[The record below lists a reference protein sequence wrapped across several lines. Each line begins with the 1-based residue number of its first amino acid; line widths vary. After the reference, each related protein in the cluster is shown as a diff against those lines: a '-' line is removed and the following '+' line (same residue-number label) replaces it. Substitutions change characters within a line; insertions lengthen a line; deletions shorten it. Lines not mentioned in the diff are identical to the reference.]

1 MLQETHMR
9 NSEFVCFGELLL
21 RLSAPGNE
29 LLLQSGSLNVHIGG
43 AEANVAVS
51 LARFGHPAAMASVV
65 PDTPLGQACIGELR
79 RHGVRTEAI
88 RTGQGRMGLYF
99 LTIGAGHRPSEV
111 LYDRADSAFAAASP
125 GLMDW
130 REILSG
136 ASWLH
141 VSGVTPA
148 LGPDAA
154 EAALRAVRTA
164 RQLGLSVSF
173 DCNYRPKLWERWR
186 GDARTILRELVAE
199 SDLLFAEERDI
210 ALILDRE
217 LKDGLAHGAS
227 GLARGSSGE
236 PFAAAAT
243 EALARFPH
251 LKWIAT
257 TVRTQKSVDHHDL
270 AAKLMT
276 RDGLWATRTYSI
288 ERIVDRIG
296 SGDAFAAGV
305 LHGLKTGLDSQ
316 ATVDFGLAAA
326 CLKHSVPGDFNL
338 VGVADVHNLLLDSGF
353 TVRR

>member
-1 MLQETHMR
+1 MKNR
-9 NSEFVCFGELLL
+9 GFVCFGELLL

-29 LLLQSGSLNVHIGG
+29 LLLQSGSLSVHIGG

-51 LARFGHPAAMASVV
+51 LARFGHRATMASVV
-65 PDTPLGQACIGELR
+65 PDNPLGHACIGELR
-79 RHGVRTEAI
+79 RHGVHTEAI
-88 RTGQGRMGLYF
+88 HTGPGRMGLYF
-99 LTIGAGHRPSEV
+99 LTVGAGHRPSEV
-111 LYDRADSAFAAASP
+111 LYDRADSAFATASP

-130 REILSG
+130 RETLSG

-154 EAALRAVRTA
+154 EAARRAVRAA
-164 RQLGLSVSF
+164 RELGRSVSF
-173 DCNYRPKLWERWR
+173 DCNYRAKLWERWR
-186 GDARTILRELVAE
+186 GDARTILRDLVAE
-199 SDLLFAEERDI
+199 SDLLFAEERDM
-210 ALILDRE
+210 ALILGRDFME
-217 LKDGLAHGAS
+217 KPAS
-227 GLARGSSGE
+227 ER
-236 PFAAAAT
+236 FAAAAT
-243 EALARFPH
+243 EALAQFPH

-276 RDGLWATRTYSI
+276 RDGLWTTRTYSI
-288 ERIVDRIG
+288 GRIVDRIG

-305 LHGLKTGLDSQ
+305 LHGLETGLESQ

-326 CLKHSVPGDFNL
+326 CLKHSIPGDFNL
-338 VGVADVHNLLLDSGF
+338 VGLADVHNLLQDSGF